1 MEQRKIFAK
10 HVSAKGFICQM
21 YKDSVNSR
29 AKEKFSINKMIHGGL
44 PWWSSG

>member
-21 YKDSVNSR
+21 YKELSQLKSKREILNQ
-29 AKEKFSINKMIHGGL
+29 
-44 PWWSSG
+44 